1 MLLRFLVEGLAIYDR
16 KQKKNKEVE
25 MAVEKERASHIWKRD
40 EFDWYVEPEICSEA
54 LFIVEKFDGSIW
66 DPACGMG
73 RIVSSA
79 ISAGYE
85 AVGTDLNPKANS
97 IYGECYN
104 FLTDYVPIEKHNIV
118 SNPPFGIAEEFVIKA
133 IEDVKVGGK
142 VAMIL
147 PLVWMAGF
155 STKRSWLP
163 VSPLMRVYP
172 ISPRP
177 SMPPAAVIMSGEKPG
192 NGTKDFAWF
201 VWEKGYEGHAQIA
214 FMNTRALTGK

>member
-1 MLLRFLVEGLAIYDR
+1 
-16 KQKKNKEVE
+16 
-25 MAVEKERASHIWKRD
+25 MAVEKARDSHIWKRD

-73 RIVSSA
+73 RIINSA
-79 ISAGYE
+79 HNAGYE
-85 AVGTDLNPKANS
+85 TVGTDLNPKSSSNH
-97 IYGECYN
+97 EPFD
-104 FLTDYVPIEKHNIV
+104 FLKDEVPIDKHNIV
-118 SNPPFGIAEEFVIKA
+118 SNPPFGVAEDFVLKA
-133 IEDVKVGGK
+133 IDEVKFGGK

-163 VSPLMRVYP
+163 LSPLRRVYP

-201 VWEKGYEGHAQIA
+201 VWEKGYEGQAEIA
-214 FMNTRALTGK
+214 FMNTRMLTGK